1 MSLASRPLWQVCF
14 VCGATIEL
22 FLQCWANNMLRNQ
35 IFVAVLGW
43 FQPINHDL
51 SLCLTESPLFCSFS
65 HENRLFLWD
74 KTLGIN
80 IFCYRIESR
89 IRSSENL
96 SQWNHWDLVHDLF
109 WPKYSSTITTE
120 TLAAI
125 AKLTACSKN
134 VRKKIIPLSERM
146 SRPTVSCFFSKKKEA
161 HGFSIPFITVYGE
174 SQTTKP
180 NPKHF
185 HKRWEMPDEVELKQT
200 LLFQKSYIFIFAF
213 SIFQN

>member
-80 IFCYRIESR
+80 IFCDRIESR

-109 WPKYSSTITTE
+109 LTQIVHVRQRQLSLSSLPTTHRWAQTRDHQINLIFSYDLRITH
-120 TLAAI
+120 
-125 AKLTACSKN
+125 CN
-134 VRKKIIPLSERM
+134 
-146 SRPTVSCFFSKKKEA
+146 
-161 HGFSIPFITVYGE
+161 
-174 SQTTKP
+174 
-180 NPKHF
+180 
-185 HKRWEMPDEVELKQT
+185 
-200 LLFQKSYIFIFAF
+200 
-213 SIFQN
+213 